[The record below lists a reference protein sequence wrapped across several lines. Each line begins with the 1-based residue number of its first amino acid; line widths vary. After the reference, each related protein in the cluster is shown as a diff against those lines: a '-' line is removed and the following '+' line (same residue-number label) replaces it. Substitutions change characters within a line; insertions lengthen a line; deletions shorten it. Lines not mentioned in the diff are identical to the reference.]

1 MRAADWRVHGD
12 LTAERRSHMDSRD
25 KASIVEKQ
33 IERLHAE
40 VMERLKNYSALWR
53 TVILGI
59 AGIIALGDKRDLDL
73 IVLLAPPLAVLVLAY
88 WLNEQGSLAAVAR
101 EIAME
106 EDKLNGIVKE
116 SLLAYESRR
125 HRLRSSSLLN
135 QGWVFTGCIII
146 GTIAYSAAMYA
157 VSRSQQLADKFVE
170 RDDLKVAYWVLV
182 IGAYLVA
189 CLNAIRCWMLT
200 RGPRASATNDPAVPP
215 TPAV

>member
-1 MRAADWRVHGD
+1 
-12 LTAERRSHMDSRD
+12 MDSRD

-53 TVILGI
+53 TVIIGI
-59 AGIIALGDKRDLDL
+59 AGILALGDKRDLDL

-101 EIAME
+101 AIATE
-106 EDKLNGIVKE
+106 EAKLNGIAEE
-116 SLLAYESRR
+116 SLLAYESHR
-125 HRLRSSSLLN
+125 HRLRTSSLLN
-135 QGWVFTGCIII
+135 QGWVFTGCIVI
-146 GTIAYSAAMYA
+146 GTLAYSVAMCA
-157 VSRSQQLADKFVE
+157 VSSSQQLADRFMD
-170 RDDLKVAYWVLV
+170 RGDLKVAYWVLV

-189 CLNAIRCWMLT
+189 CLNAIRCRMLT
-200 RGPRASATNDPAVPP
+200 RGPRASGTNDPAVPP